1 MYRAATLSILQ
12 NNVSLSSE
20 QKIISHINDITLE
33 VIWEVF
39 SQPEVKIDGINITSQ
54 LKNKVIED
62 NVSTIS
68 KIPKVRSFMVDYQR
82 NHAKQSPIVM
92 AGRDIGTRVLVE
104 SKVKFF
110 LHAPPEIRA
119 SRRQKELKA
128 SGDMR
133 SFEEVLQQTKK
144 RDSLDQTGKRAIL
157 IEQAAP
163 DAQVIRTEN
172 LSINELIK
180 HCSKIYNELIEK

>member
-12 NNVSLSSE
+12 NNISLSSE

-54 LKNKVIED
+54 LKDKVIED

-68 KIPKVRSFMVDYQR
+68 KIPEVRSFMVDYQR
-82 NHAKQSPIVM
+82 NHAKKSPIVM

-119 SRRQKELKA
+119 SRRQEELKA

-144 RDSLDQTGKRAIL
+144 RDRLDQTGKRAIL